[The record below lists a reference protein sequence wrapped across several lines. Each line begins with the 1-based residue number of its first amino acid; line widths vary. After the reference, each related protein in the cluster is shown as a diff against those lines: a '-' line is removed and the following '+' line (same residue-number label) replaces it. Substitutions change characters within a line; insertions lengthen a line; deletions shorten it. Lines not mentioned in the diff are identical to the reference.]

1 MAIVLIGVI
10 ASILIGRPILKGIKE
25 ISNSTKKISEGDFS
39 VRISENKTKFLGRL
53 SNDFNQMAKELEG
66 VKILRNDFIN
76 NFSHEFKTPISS
88 IKNYAE
94 ELRNNNLT
102 KEEKDKYLDIIN
114 KNNKKCTDSKNN
126 IKKYLKGL
134 GIRTLTIAVI
144 FFSFAIMCKYNNDFK
159 ETITKYVF
167 TDVISFT
174 KIKKV
179 YNKYLGGILP
189 IKKEIDTQKVFNEQ
203 LNHDN
208 LSVYH
213 DGVSL
218 TIPESYLIP
227 AITEGMVVFI
237 GNKEYYNNTIIIED
251 LNGVYIWY
259 GNVSTTSLKLYDYV
273 EKGTYIGEAERNLY
287 MVFSKDNKYLNYEE
301 FLK

>member
-1 MAIVLIGVI
+1 MN
-10 ASILIGRPILKGIKE
+10 E
-25 ISNSTKKISEGDFS
+25 IDPN
-39 VRISENKTKFLGRL
+39 
-53 SNDFNQMAKELEG
+53 
-66 VKILRNDFIN
+66 
-76 NFSHEFKTPISS
+76 
-88 IKNYAE
+88 
-94 ELRNNNLT
+94 
-102 KEEKDKYLDIIN
+102 KYLDINN
-114 KNNKKCTDSKNN
+114 KNNKKCNDSKNN

-134 GIRTLTIAVI
+134 GIRSLTIAVI
-144 FFSFAIMCKYNNDFK
+144 FFLSAITCKYNNDFK

>member
-1 MAIVLIGVI
+1 MN
-10 ASILIGRPILKGIKE
+10 E
-25 ISNSTKKISEGDFS
+25 IDPN
-39 VRISENKTKFLGRL
+39 
-53 SNDFNQMAKELEG
+53 
-66 VKILRNDFIN
+66 
-76 NFSHEFKTPISS
+76 
-88 IKNYAE
+88 
-94 ELRNNNLT
+94 
-102 KEEKDKYLDIIN
+102 KYLDIIN
-114 KNNKKCTDSKNN
+114 KNNKKYNDSKNN

-144 FFSFAIMCKYNNDFK
+144 FFLSAIICKYNNGFK

-189 IKKEIDTQKVFNEQ
+189 IKKEINTQKVFNEQ
-203 LNHDN
+203 LNYDN

-213 DGVSL
+213 DGVNL
-218 TIPESYLIP
+218 TISESYLVP
-227 AITEGMVVFI
+227 AIAEGMVVFI

-259 GNVSTTSLKLYDYV
+259 GNISTTSLKLYDYV
-273 EKGTYIGEAERNLY
+273 EKGAYIGEAEKSLY
-287 MVFSKDNKYLNYEE
+287 MVFSRDNKYLNYEE

>member
-1 MAIVLIGVI
+1 MN
-10 ASILIGRPILKGIKE
+10 E
-25 ISNSTKKISEGDFS
+25 IDPN
-39 VRISENKTKFLGRL
+39 
-53 SNDFNQMAKELEG
+53 
-66 VKILRNDFIN
+66 
-76 NFSHEFKTPISS
+76 
-88 IKNYAE
+88 
-94 ELRNNNLT
+94 
-102 KEEKDKYLDIIN
+102 KYLDIIN
-114 KNNKKCTDSKNN
+114 KNNKKCNNSKNN
-126 IKKYLKGL
+126 IKKYLKGF
-134 GIRTLTIAVI
+134 GIRSLTIAVI
-144 FFSFAIMCKYNNDFK
+144 FFLSAIMCKYNNGFK

-208 LSVYH
+208 LSMYH

-227 AITEGMVVFI
+227 SITEGMVVFI

-301 FLK
+301 YLK

>member
-1 MAIVLIGVI
+1 MN
-10 ASILIGRPILKGIKE
+10 E
-25 ISNSTKKISEGDFS
+25 IDPN
-39 VRISENKTKFLGRL
+39 
-53 SNDFNQMAKELEG
+53 
-66 VKILRNDFIN
+66 
-76 NFSHEFKTPISS
+76 
-88 IKNYAE
+88 
-94 ELRNNNLT
+94 
-102 KEEKDKYLDIIN
+102 KYLDIIN
-114 KNNKKCTDSKNN
+114 KNNKKCNDSKNN

-134 GIRTLTIAVI
+134 GIRSLTIAVI
-144 FFSFAIMCKYNNDFK
+144 FFLSAITCKYNNDFK
-159 ETITKYVF
+159 ETNTKYVF

-273 EKGTYIGEAERNLY
+273 LIQQQMLH
-287 MVFSKDNKYLNYEE
+287 
-301 FLK
+301 